1 MGKKREQI
9 LRTAAALFL
18 NNSVSSVTMD
28 MIAAA
33 VPASKMTIYRYFHD
47 KDVLARESLCFY
59 VDETVRQVQEAMAS
73 ASSAGDLLDRMFMAD
88 FAGFQTP
95 SNEFAVD
102 LANKHPELAAWS
114 VGYAQ
119 EKAFAVFTELISR
132 AQQEGR
138 VRSDL
143 SAFVI
148 VLCIRA
154 IKLYLARPGVVES
167 GQQMNDL
174 AGQVRSL
181 LLHGIT
187 VSKE

>member
-1 MGKKREQI
+1 M
-9 LRTAAALFL
+9 FL
-18 NNSVSSVTMD
+18 KNSISSVTMD

-33 VPASKMTIYRYFHD
+33 VPASKMTIYKYFHD
-47 KDVLARESLCFY
+47 KEILARESLAFY
-59 VDETVRQVQEAMAS
+59 IDETVKQVQAAMKV

-88 FAGFQTP
+88 FAGFQNP

-114 VGYAQ
+114 LAYAQ
-119 EKAFAVFTELISR
+119 EKAFTVFADLIVR

-143 SAFVI
+143 SPYVI

-154 IKLYLARPGVVES
+154 IKLYLARPGLVES
-167 GQQMNDL
+167 GRQMNEI
-174 AGQVRSL
+174 AEQARTL
-181 LLHGIT
+181 LLHGIS
-187 VSKE
+187 VPSREEEL